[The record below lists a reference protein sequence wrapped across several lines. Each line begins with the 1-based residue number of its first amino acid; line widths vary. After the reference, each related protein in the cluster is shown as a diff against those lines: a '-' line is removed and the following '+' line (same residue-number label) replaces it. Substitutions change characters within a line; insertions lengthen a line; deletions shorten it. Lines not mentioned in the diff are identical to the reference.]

1 MSMMSLLY
9 WFNFEDWHKIW
20 NRNYT
25 LIKPNPSVW
34 RGLRV
39 EHSIGWGG
47 GKRPTSAAVAA
58 ARHSAALLRL
68 VLVVGGYLHF
78 KNIMMGRGC
87 EVNVPV
93 WYFSDLERAA
103 NRCLHRQMEVT
114 SPGLCLYLHSDLT
127 TQNMTRYCCLNLH
140 YCHWPKN

>member
-1 MSMMSLLY
+1 M
-9 WFNFEDWHKIW
+9 
-20 NRNYT
+20 
-25 LIKPNPSVW
+25 
-34 RGLRV
+34 

-87 EVNVPV
+87 EVNVSV
-93 WYFSDLERAA
+93 WYFSDF
-103 NRCLHRQMEVT
+103 
-114 SPGLCLYLHSDLT
+114 
-127 TQNMTRYCCLNLH
+127 
-140 YCHWPKN
+140 